1 MILVSTLSSFNI
13 CPRTSGAGR
22 RQYALVIG
30 PQDTWSYSECRSISP
45 TGASSGMPH
54 GEKAVIPGGKDDEG
68 RLRADFELKAD
79 ELYIYLTP
87 GGEVRLLGSIDT
99 HYYLVFWSNY
109 EEVKALLERAVL
121 KEFTHFVDGTL
132 LMPER
137 TVDIFPD
144 ERNIV
149 WKI

>member
-1 MILVSTLSSFNI
+1 
-13 CPRTSGAGR
+13 
-22 RQYALVIG
+22 
-30 PQDTWSYSECRSISP
+30 
-45 TGASSGMPH
+45 MPH

>member
-1 MILVSTLSSFNI
+1 M
-13 CPRTSGAGR
+13 R
-22 RQYALVIG
+22 RIENAARGKKRAFMGL
-30 PQDTWSYSECRSISP
+30 
-45 TGASSGMPH
+45 
-54 GEKAVIPGGKDDEG
+54 KDDEG

-109 EEVKALLERAVL
+109 EEVKALLERAGL
-121 KEFTHFVDGTL
+121 KEFIHFADGTL

-137 TVDIFPD
+137 TADIFPD